1 VISKKKE
8 IFFDDFSSAERCMV
22 NPWMSIEFL
31 MDVRIN
37 HGYPSNSWMFMDFSD
52 KHSSMSAK
60 THLES

>member
-1 VISKKKE
+1 
-8 IFFDDFSSAERCMV
+8 MV
-22 NPWMSIEFL
+22 DPWMSIEFL

-60 THLES
+60 THLESQNECNLMNFA